1 MTHSIEIWRTD
12 LLMSERLLPLSAP
25 AADAE
30 LPAPDETDEAVVELC
45 RQYPGLSRA
54 LAEYLA
60 R

>member
-1 MTHSIEIWRTD
+1 MHSIEIWRAET
-12 LLMSERLLPLSAP
+12 SSAQQLQP
-25 AADAE
+25 VAELADAAE
-30 LPAPDETDEAVVELC
+30 LPASEEGAEAFIELC